1 MQKKAFDKIQ
11 HPFTIK
17 PLSKVGIDGNF
28 LNLVMAIYLKIY
40 SYHHTKL

>member
-17 PLSKVGIDGNF
+17 PLRKVGIAGNF
-28 LNLVMAIYLKIY
+28 LNLVKAIY
-40 SYHHTKL
+40 

>member
-17 PLSKVGIDGNF
+17 PLSKVGIEGNF
-28 LNLVMAIYLKIY
+28 LNLVKAISLKMY
-40 SYHHTKL
+40 SYHHT